1 MMAKVKKLYIGK
13 TCEEYKN
20 GEVIEVELSKD
31 GSLPASLVGRVR
43 DAVEG
48 TDSKSE
54 ALEVEVAELK
64 ESSDALEKE
73 NAELKKE
80 VAELKK
86 QLSTKK

>member
-20 GEVIEVELSKD
+20 GEVIEVKLSKD

-54 ALEVEVAELK
+54 ALE
-64 ESSDALEKE
+64 KE

>member
-1 MMAKVKKLYIGK
+1 MAKVKKLYIGK

-48 TDSKSE
+48 ADSKSE
-54 ALEVEVAELK
+54 
-64 ESSDALEKE
+64 ALEKE

-86 QLSTKK
+86 QLSAKK

>member
-43 DAVEG
+43 DAVDG

-54 ALEVEVAELK
+54 
-64 ESSDALEKE
+64 ALEKE

-80 VAELKK
+80 IAELKK

>member
-13 TCEEYKN
+13 SCEEYKN
-20 GEVIEVELSKD
+20 GEVIEVELIDVKD
-31 GSLPASLVGRVR
+31 DKGKVVDTKLPASLIGRVR

-48 TDSKSE
+48 ASSESE
-54 ALEVEVAELK
+54 AL
-64 ESSDALEKE
+64 SKE

-86 QLSTKK
+86 QLAAKK

>member
-31 GSLPASLVGRVR
+31 GNLPASLVGRVR

-48 TDSKSE
+48 TDSKGE
-54 ALEVEVAELK
+54 
-64 ESSDALEKE
+64 ALEKE

-86 QLSTKK
+86 QLSAKK

>member
-13 TCEEYKN
+13 TCKQYKN

-31 GSLPASLVGRVR
+31 GDLPASLVGRVR
-43 DAVEG
+43 DAIEG
-48 TDSKSE
+48 ADSE
-54 ALEVEVAELK
+54 
-64 ESSDALEKE
+64 SDALSKE

-86 QLSTKK
+86 QLSAKK

>member
-1 MMAKVKKLYIGK
+1 MMAKVKKLYVGK
-13 TCEEYKN
+13 SCEQYKN

-31 GSLPASLVGRVR
+31 GDLPASLVGRVR

-48 TDSKSE
+48 TSSE
-54 ALEVEVAELK
+54 
-64 ESSDALEKE
+64 SDALSKE

-86 QLSTKK
+86 QLAAKK